1 MKMKEKTQYCDMAR
15 LCAHAPFIKQV
26 NNRRLQLRSAIFMAV
41 GIVLIALTT
50 LLHRDSDFLAILVLT
65 LGVFVFVGA
74 LVHYIKGTN
83 LLIYAST
90 GEVLRPGSATYDQA
104 CAPLLRSIMSEEPDE
119 EDYPVL
125 STDPNGGLQANYLVS
140 ADHQV
145 LILGVRRFENLMWLP
160 FADSVFLYTG
170 KEAEKAIE
178 ALSIA

>member
-1 MKMKEKTQYCDMAR
+1 MKEKTQYCDMER

-26 NNRRLQLRSAIFMAV
+26 NNRRLQLRSALFMAV

-50 LLHRDSDFLAILVLT
+50 LLRHDSDFLAILVLT

-83 LLIYAST
+83 QWIYVDT
-90 GEVLRPGSATYDQA
+90 GEVLRPGNATYDQA
-104 CAPLLRSIMSEEPDE
+104 CAPLLRSIMSEEPDK
-119 EDYPVL
+119 EDYPAL
-125 STDPNGGLQANYLVS
+125 CTDPNGGLQADYLVS

-145 LILGVRRFENLMWLP
+145 LILNVRRFENLMWLP

-178 ALSIA
+178 ALNIA